1 MRTTLHVKM
10 VAKQDDFYPL
20 MVFENL
26 DEKRDS
32 LLKYIT
38 VTVLPNWY
46 GKVPEIGDVGFLSCE
61 YVDAG
66 EEYYQRST
74 GNKEQYKYTSCYF
87 LNFIEQKEK
96 QQTTDYKF

>member
-1 MRTTLHVKM
+1 M

-38 VTVLPNWY
+38 VTVLPN
-46 GKVPEIGDVGFLSCE
+46 
-61 YVDAG
+61 
-66 EEYYQRST
+66 
-74 GNKEQYKYTSCYF
+74 
-87 LNFIEQKEK
+87 
-96 QQTTDYKF
+96 